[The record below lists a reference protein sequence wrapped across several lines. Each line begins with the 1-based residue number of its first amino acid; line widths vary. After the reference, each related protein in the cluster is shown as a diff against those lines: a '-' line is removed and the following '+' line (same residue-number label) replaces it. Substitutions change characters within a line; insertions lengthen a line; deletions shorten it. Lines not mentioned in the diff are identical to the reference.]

1 MGKFR
6 IRKRIK
12 NSLMKLFKKPSAEQA
27 VEKEEV
33 KLQTGLSAY
42 EKLANWCRE
51 QRCEPGDSTNLS
63 ELFIRT
69 TIKKAKEEMLD
80 AGWPEDKIN
89 VLPIS
94 SIHSIVSQYQTNVLN
109 SLEIDGNALIGNRGA
124 LTYDEIVF
132 TELKIAR
139 DEADEQLSE
148 WWHQYFDLSLADIW
162 NQQTKIQA

>member
-1 MGKFR
+1 MGRFG
-6 IRKRIK
+6 IRKRLK
-12 NSLMKLFKKPSAEQA
+12 NSLMKLFKKSSAEQA

-51 QRCEPGDSTNLS
+51 QKYEPGDSTNLS
-63 ELFIRT
+63 ELFIRS
-69 TIKKAKEEMLD
+69 TIKKAKDELVD

-89 VLPIS
+89 ALPIS
-94 SIHSIVSQYQTNVLN
+94 NIYPIVSQYQTNVLN
-109 SLEIDGNALIGNRGA
+109 SLKIDGNALIGNRGA

-132 TELKIAR
+132 TELKITR
-139 DEADEQLSE
+139 EEADEKLSE

-162 NQQTKIQA
+162 NQQTKTQA

>member
-69 TIKKAKEEMLD
+69 SIKKAKEEMLD

-109 SLEIDGNALIGNRGA
+109 SLEIDGNALIEHRGA

-132 TELKIAR
+132 TELKITR
-139 DEADEQLSE
+139 GQADEKLKT
-148 WWHQYFDLSLADIW
+148 WWHEFFDLSLADIW
-162 NQQTKIQA
+162 IPQAKTNA